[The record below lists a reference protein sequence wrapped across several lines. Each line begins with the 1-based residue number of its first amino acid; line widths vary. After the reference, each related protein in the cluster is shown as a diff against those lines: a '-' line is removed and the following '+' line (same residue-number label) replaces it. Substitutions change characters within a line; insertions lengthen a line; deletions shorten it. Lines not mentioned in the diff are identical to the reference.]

1 MENEIYKE
9 LVRLSSIC
17 EDAALVTVISSSG
30 STPQEEG
37 AKMLVRSDGSIMGT
51 IGGGNIEKQ
60 SIREAFTS
68 MKIGKPRRLTYHLA
82 EGEGSIMA
90 CGGDMEIFI
99 EPILAEPGL
108 FIFGGGH
115 IGLALAKMAKL
126 TGYKITIID
135 DRPEF
140 ATQQRFPEVEQV
152 LLADFN
158 DAFSKLT
165 VRSSDYIVIL
175 THAHKGDEVVLEQAL
190 RTKAKYIGMIGS
202 AKKNELVFSHLRGKG
217 FPQDVLDK
225 VYTPIGLR
233 IRAQTPAE
241 IAISILAEMIQIR
254 RSNSDTSVT
263 QIAPDANAKC
273 TTGEV

>member
-9 LVRLSSIC
+9 LVRLSSLC
-17 EDAALVTVISSSG
+17 EDAALVTVISASG

-37 AKMLVRSDGSIMGT
+37 AKMLVRSDGSIIGT
-51 IGGGNIEKQ
+51 IGGGNIEEQ

-82 EGEGSIMA
+82 EGEDSIMA

-99 EPILAEPGL
+99 EPVLAEPGL

-115 IGLALAKMAKL
+115 IGLALTKMARL
-126 TGYKITIID
+126 TGFKIKAID
-135 DRPEF
+135 DRSEF
-140 ATQQRFPEVEQV
+140 AAPQRFPEVEQV
-152 LLADFN
+152 LLSDF
-158 DAFSKLT
+158 DAAFSKLT
-165 VRSSDYIVIL
+165 VHSSDYIVIL
-175 THAHKGDEVVLEQAL
+175 THAHKGDEIVLEQAL
-190 RTKAKYIGMIGS
+190 KTKAKYIGMIGS
-202 AKKNELVFSHLRGKG
+202 AKKNELVFSHLRKKG

-241 IAISILAEMIQIR
+241 IAVSILAEMIKVR
-254 RSNSDTSVT
+254 RADPE
-263 QIAPDANAKC
+263 I
-273 TTGEV
+273 

>member
-9 LVRLSSIC
+9 LVRLSSVC
-17 EDAALVTVISSSG
+17 EDAALVTVISASG

-37 AKMLVRSDGSIMGT
+37 AKMLVRSDGSIIGT
-51 IGGGNIEKQ
+51 IGGGNIEEQ

-82 EGEGSIMA
+82 EGEDSIMA
-90 CGGDMEIFI
+90 CGGNMEIFI
-99 EPILAEPGL
+99 EPVLAEPGL

-140 ATQQRFPEVEQV
+140 AAQQRFPEVEQV
-152 LLADFN
+152 LLSDFN
-158 DAFSKLT
+158 GAFSKLT

-175 THAHKGDEVVLEQAL
+175 THAHKGDEIVLEQAL
-190 RTKAKYIGMIGS
+190 KTKAKYIGMIGS
-202 AKKNELVFSHLRGKG
+202 KTKNEAVYGHLLAKG
-217 FPQDVLDK
+217 FTRQDIERVHGL
-225 VYTPIGLR
+225 IGLR
-233 IRAQTPAE
+233 IRAQTPQE
-241 IAISILAEMIQIR
+241 IAVSILAEMIQVLR
-254 RSNSDTSVT
+254 TPVE
-263 QIAPDANAKC
+263 P
-273 TTGEV
+273 